1 MKKILILFAGMLL
14 MASCGNKTEKKDGN
28 VTIEGTVMGV
38 ENPVVKLIKYDGTKP
53 VVLDSTT
60 VKEGHF
66 VLKANVDKPELAY
79 VVIDGVP
86 SDLPLILEKGADI
99 KVDVNIE
106 HMRNSSVLSTGLNK
120 KLYDYFDEL
129 KLYADKQQKLAK
141 LYQAAENKANEEEK
155 TKIINRYYNIDDERH
170 EFEYKFIE
178 QNKDNLVGAM
188 IFEKLAFDRAEPNYN
203 KLKELYEA
211 FPEDIKNLPNTK
223 NAYKVVKEKS
233 AVSIGS
239 KAPDFSAPTPDGKML
254 SLKDAMGKVTVID
267 FWASWCRPCRVEN
280 PYVRE
285 IYKKYHPQGLNIIG
299 VSLDKPGNKEAWV
312 KAIKDD
318 QLDWYQVSNLQFWND
333 PIARKLYHVESIPQ
347 TYILD
352 KNGIIRAKNLRRDRL
367 EAKIKELLAE

>member
-1 MKKILILFAGMLL
+1 MKKFLILFAGMLL
-14 MASCGNKTEKKDGN
+14 IASCGNKKTKKDAN
-28 VTIEGTVMGV
+28 VIIEGTVAGV
-38 ENPVVKLIKYDGTKP
+38 DQPVVKLIKYEGTKP
-53 VVLDSTT
+53 VVLDSTK

-66 VLKANVDKPELAY
+66 ELRAKVDKPELAY
-79 VVIDGVP
+79 LTIDGIP
-86 SDLPLILEKGADI
+86 SDLPLILEKDSTI
-99 KVDVNIE
+99 NVDVDIQ

-141 LYQAAENKANEEEK
+141 LYQAAENKATEEEK

-188 IFEKLAFDRAEPNYN
+188 VFEKLAFDRVEPNYN
-203 KLKELYEA
+203 KLKELYET
-211 FPEDIKNLPNTK
+211 FPDDIKEMPN
-223 NAYKVVKEKS
+223 VKS
-233 AVSIGS
+233 AIKIVNEKAAVSVGS

-267 FWASWCRPCRVEN
+267 FWASWCHPCRAEN
-280 PYVRE
+280 PYVVE
-285 IYKKYHPQGLNIIG
+285 IYKKYHPKGLNIIG
-299 VSLDKPGNKEAWV
+299 VSLDKPGQKDAWV

-318 QLDWYQVSNLQFWND
+318 HLDWYHVSNLQYWND

-347 TYILD
+347 TFILD

-367 EAKIKELLAE
+367 EAKIKELLEE